1 MGATKEKR
9 IKKLKKLQIWP
20 AIVGLVLLMTISSF
34 LIFLTG
40 MVSISDI
47 AQRKLVRAGEQA
59 VRIAELYDQECDL
72 IQGYFFA
79 KPMPVEEYVEKYCGQ
94 P

>member
-59 VRIAELYDQECDL
+59 VRIAEL
-72 IQGYFFA
+72 
-79 KPMPVEEYVEKYCGQ
+79 
-94 P
+94 